1 MGIKRNKYLQ
11 TQNDV
16 LLGLRAQSRKKFQDT
31 GVASCV
37 KKFTVSPLSLYQKST
52 VRCVRC
58 LGVKRCHAAILSSF
72 KKALH
77 ASSSV

>member
-11 TQNDV
+11 MQNDV
-16 LLGLRAQSRKKFQDT
+16 LLRLRAQSRKKFQDT

-52 VRCVRC
+52 VRICTMPGGKTMSC
-58 LGVKRCHAAILSSF
+58 SNIKQF
-72 KKALH
+72 
-77 ASSSV
+77 